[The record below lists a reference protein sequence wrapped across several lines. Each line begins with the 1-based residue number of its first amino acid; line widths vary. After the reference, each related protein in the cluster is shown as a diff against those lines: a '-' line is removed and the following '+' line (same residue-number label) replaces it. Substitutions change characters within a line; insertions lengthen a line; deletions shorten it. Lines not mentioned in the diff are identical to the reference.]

1 MTPERTAALATLR
14 SPNFFAYLRGAVA
27 QQGLAREERFGVGIF
42 FTMISSFRPNPLRVA
57 LQETTEGTAKYTIQ
71 RVATLFH
78 PGTVCGVWSEPGW
91 SRLAEDPMCRTAY
104 VRQWSDDSDECV
116 RFETNGNR
124 IVRVTGR
131 KQNGRIVETPETIE
145 GRFACIAQQYPWES
159 PDRSRWLTIQLPAPP
174 LAVPAGITAL
184 SVDEIAMWK
193 EVQRLLQMRGKRTV
207 VLPDW
212 ADIVVEQAC
221 EKERG
226 SRYLPVFLQS
236 WRTMAMLRSF
246 GKDERV
252 DYTSGQENMIKA
264 DFDDLAMTSLLVRGV
279 FREGCWFPSVAKIF
293 NKVYPVGRERSVIN
307 PHNGKG
313 VRYTHRANKLEPWDF
328 VGLFT

>member
-1 MTPERTAALATLR
+1 
-14 SPNFFAYLRGAVA
+14 
-27 QQGLAREERFGVGIF
+27 
-42 FTMISSFRPNPLRVA
+42 MISSFRPNPLRVA
-57 LQETTEGTAKYTIQ
+57 LHEKPEGSAKYMVQ

-78 PGTVCGVWSEPGW
+78 PGTVCGVCSDQGW

-104 VRQWSDDSDECV
+104 VREWSGNSHEGV

-124 IVRVTGR
+124 IARVTGR

-145 GRFACIAQQYPWES
+145 GSFACIAQQYPWES

-174 LAVPAGITAL
+174 LSIPHGITAL
-184 SVDEIAMWK
+184 TRSDIAMWR

-212 ADIVVEQAC
+212 ADILVEQAC

-226 SRYLPVFLQS
+226 SRYLPVFLRS

-246 GKDERV
+246 GKDERA
-252 DYTSGQENMIKA
+252 DETSGQENTIQA
-264 DFDDLAMTSLLVRGV
+264 DFDDLAMTNLLVRGV
-279 FREGCWFPSVAKIF
+279 FREGCWFPSAAKIF
-293 NKVYPVGRERSVIN
+293 KNVFPVGEGRSVIN
-307 PHNGKG
+307 PLNGKG
-313 VRYTHRANKLEPWDF
+313 VRYTHRANKLEPWGF
-328 VGLFT
+328 VSLLT